1 MVQER
6 EGSGSDLVT
15 TSRLHE
21 DYVPPQGRVTGR
33 KEGPGMREK
42 REGSDDESVTTS
54 RLHEDY
60 VPPQGRVMGRTE
72 GPGIVQDRERS
83 CHDSVTT
90 STLHEEYV
98 PPQGRVT
105 APVLAAGSSTSG
117 PEHTAEPSVTAQLPA
132 GPVVQV
138 TPPALEQHMSDSR
151 SARIASP
158 VMDSRISQSPAAC
171 FTRSASLYRTSATSP
186 GYITEP
192 SVELQLSA
200 SPVACFTLS
209 TLEHQTFVSHSEV
222 FTRPTAP
229 QGPCLRH
236 PVPVPRVTTSH
247 GPSVGQHGVMAGHCT
262 PTGPQ
267 QRVARPD
274 ASPSVS
280 GVTCGP
286 QAVTTVAQ
294 IHRALS
300 QEDLSPR
307 YVSGA
312 PDGDSSAG
320 GLLRSEETSAHE
332 DTSTLGT
339 LRPAVSLTLSEQ
351 EEEPAISLTLSE
363 QEEEPAI
370 SLSL

>member
-1 MVQER
+1 MIWSPLLGCTR
-6 EGSGSDLVT
+6 N
-15 TSRLHE
+15 TS
-21 DYVPPQGRVTGR
+21 PPQGRVT
-33 KEGPGMREK
+33 
-42 REGSDDESVTTS
+42 
-54 RLHEDY
+54 
-60 VPPQGRVMGRTE
+60 GRTE

-83 CHDSVTT
+83 CHDSLTT
-90 STLHEEYV
+90 SRLHEEYV
-98 PPQGRVT
+98 APQGRVT
-105 APVLAAGSSTSG
+105 APLLAAGSSTSG

-138 TPPALEQHMSDSR
+138 TPPALGQHMSDRR
-151 SARIASP
+151 SARITSP
-158 VMDSRISQSPAAC
+158 AMDSRISVSPAAC
-171 FTRSASLYRTSATSP
+171 FTRSSSLYQPSAISP
-186 GYITEP
+186 EHITEP

-200 SPVACFTLS
+200 SPVAHFTRS

-222 FTRPTAP
+222 FTRPAA
-229 QGPCLRH
+229 
-236 PVPVPRVTTSH
+236 SH

-312 PDGDSSAG
+312 SDGDSSA
-320 GLLRSEETSAHE
+320 
-332 DTSTLGT
+332 
-339 LRPAVSLTLSEQ
+339 
-351 EEEPAISLTLSE
+351 
-363 QEEEPAI
+363 
-370 SLSL
+370 